1 MYQLKDNHCFPIFG
15 SELKITA
22 TRGNGGRAS
31 DLLKYIT
38 ELKWTRRHDNI
49 KVLENLDDLAAKLE
63 KQDRIFILPG
73 DTSVKE
79 AISTYSLTT
88 GYYTEYLH
96 WNNRSV
102 LDGIID
108 RRGNMIVLNEV
119 RLHVND
125 RKATC
130 DKLIGIY
137 GQHHAFK

>member
-1 MYQLKDNHCFPIFG
+1 MEI
-15 SELKITA
+15 
-22 TRGNGGRAS
+22 
-31 DLLKYIT
+31 
-38 ELKWTRRHDNI
+38 
-49 KVLENLDDLAAKLE
+49 
-63 KQDRIFILPG
+63 QDRIFILPG
-73 DTSVKE
+73 DTSIKE
-79 AISTYSLTT
+79 VISTYSLTT
-88 GYYTEYLH
+88 GCYTEYLH